1 MASSSTESQTLQA
14 RWQAIHADFPAAV
27 HLLAVSKGHP
37 AMAVRELA
45 ELGQVDF
52 GESRVQE
59 ALPKQQDLADLSGLR
74 WHFIGRLQANKVR
87 AVVRAFPVIH
97 SIDSQALAER
107 TSRIAL
113 EENKSPEVFFQVK
126 LRDDPAKGGWEP
138 DGLREVWPELESLP
152 GLKPIG
158 LMTMAPLG
166 LGPEERQSLF
176 HECRTLADELALPEC
191 SMGMSGDWKQ
201 AAKAGATWV
210 RVGSGLFGPRPER
223 LV

>member
-1 MASSSTESQTLQA
+1 MASSSSESETIES
-14 RWQAIHADFPAAV
+14 RWRAIHADCPDAV

-37 AMAVRELA
+37 AQAVRELA
-45 ELGQVDF
+45 ALGQVDF

-59 ALPKQQDLADLSGLR
+59 ALPKQQNLEDLSGLR

-87 AVVRAFPVIH
+87 AVVRAFSVIH
-97 SIDSQALAER
+97 SIDSQSLAER
-107 TSRIAL
+107 TSRIAI
-113 EENKSPEVFFQVK
+113 EENKTPEVLFQVK
-126 LRDDPAKGGWEP
+126 LREDPTKGGWEP
-138 DGLREVWPELESLP
+138 NALREVWPQLQALP

-166 LGPEERQSLF
+166 LGPDDRERLF
-176 HECRTLADELALPEC
+176 YDCRTLANELALPDC